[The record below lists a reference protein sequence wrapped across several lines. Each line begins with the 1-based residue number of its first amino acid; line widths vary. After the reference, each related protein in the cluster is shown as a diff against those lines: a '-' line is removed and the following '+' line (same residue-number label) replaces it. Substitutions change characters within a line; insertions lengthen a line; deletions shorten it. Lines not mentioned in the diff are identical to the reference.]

1 MQVSRCAADINE
13 HSSSYCCAPD
23 ARSPCLH
30 DGSFC
35 AGQAERHALEACV
48 LEMAGK
54 SAALERWLADN
65 EKKAVTGAP
74 CLSRAIYHVSPA
86 SPALSSI
93 PMPNLSLVTRHVLSR
108 ERPFLVLRSMAA
120 LNLLD

>member
-1 MQVSRCAADINE
+1 M
-13 HSSSYCCAPD
+13 
-23 ARSPCLH
+23 
-30 DGSFC
+30 
-35 AGQAERHALEACV
+35 

>member
-74 CLSRAIYHVSPA
+74 CLSRAIYHVSPEA
-86 SPALSSI
+86 LPCPPSPC
-93 PMPNLSLVTRHVLSR
+93 PT
-108 ERPFLVLRSMAA
+108 
-120 LNLLD
+120 